1 MIYKKVF
8 ILICLISPLLLQA
21 QIEKGRFFLSG
32 NIEGQ
37 FNRSKSLFTT
47 VVFVDND
54 LEQVALEAETTINRF
69 NFSPQ
74 IGYIFSKH
82 LAGGIQFSYLY
93 ALQKNDFSENVNIQ
107 LISSQQQQQQFVIGP
122 FLRYYTPLTDK
133 AGFLFDL
140 SLGYGLG
147 KETQEED
154 NTEVTSADITTFQ
167 ASVNPTFYYFVTPS
181 LALEASIGGLNY
193 SDIDREVN
201 EIQNNN
207 SFQNLNSPNESTNFN
222 VSFGSTFRIGLNY
235 YFGGQEKSE

>member
-1 MIYKKVF
+1 MCYKKVVIF
-8 ILICLISPLLLQA
+8 LCLISPLLLQA

-37 FNRSKSLFTT
+37 FNRNKSTFTT
-47 VVFVDND
+47 IIINGND
-54 LEQVALEAETTINRF
+54 LEQIDMEVENTINRF

-74 IGYIFSKH
+74 IGYIFSDH
-82 LAGGIQFSYLY
+82 LAGGIQFSFLY
-93 ALQKNDFSENVNIQ
+93 ALQKNDFSENVNLQ
-107 LISSQQQQQQFVIGP
+107 LINSQQQLQQFVIGP

-154 NTEVTSADITTFQ
+154 NTEVTSTDITTFQ
-167 ASVNPTFYYFVTPS
+167 ANVNPTFYYFVTPS

-193 SDIDREVN
+193 SDVDREVN
-201 EIQNNN
+201 EIQNNTN
-207 SFQNLNSPNESTNFN
+207 FQNLNTPDESTNFN